1 MEVQQIS
8 EEMRDSSII
17 CCGETVYPCRGMNYG
32 DFSYQIKHKQTIS
45 FKKDVYNYFKMKN
58 KKIK

>member
-45 FKKDVYNYFKMKN
+45 FKKDEEQKNEEQKN
-58 KKIK
+58 KIK